1 MRFAL
6 AVVQLGALA
15 VALTA
20 WSVESVDAIRR
31 DAPELARIG
40 PKGDRVAALGAG
52 PPTAF
57 REPPSIS
64 SRGGLLPVTLS
75 AARSS
80 IRVGDQMAVAEV
92 YNEAYLPPTLRVRRG
107 DVIRVRLVNRLDEPT
122 NLHTH
127 GLHVSPGG
135 NADNVFLTVAPG
147 QTQDFEIRIPANHP
161 PGLFWYHPHA
171 HHFSNEQVRNGMSG
185 ALIVEGLLDS
195 FPALRGIK
203 ERVLLL
209 KDIQLDSGHVAN
221 RSIGVGTIRTVNGL
235 VDPTLVL
242 RPGET
247 ELWRIGNVG
256 ANLYYRLRLDGHR
269 FYQVARDG
277 NRFAHIVP
285 TDELFIPPGGR
296 IEVLV
301 QGGERGMHAL
311 RTLAMNTGPAGNQYP
326 ATVLA
331 AVRVEGAPVTHRTLP
346 ATLLPVQDLR
356 RRVSGQRTVVFSEG
370 ETPDGGDV
378 FYIDGKTFDPNRTDT
393 RVRLG
398 AIEEWTIRN
407 DSDELHDFH
416 IHQTGFQL
424 VEVNGMPQ
432 PLDGYYDTVNV
443 PVRGEIKIIIPF
455 TDPVMVGKFV
465 YHCHL
470 LSHEDKGM
478 MATIEVTR

>member
-1 MRFAL
+1 MPVTIPPAVLVGTLAAAL
-6 AVVQLGALA
+6 T
-15 VALTA
+15 VALPA
-20 WSVESVDAIRR
+20 AAQQA
-31 DAPELARIG
+31 APS
-40 PKGDRVAALGAG
+40 
-52 PPTAF
+52 PPF
-57 REPPSIS
+57 REPPSVS
-64 SRGGLLPVTLS
+64 SRGGVLPVTLTATRS
-75 AARSS
+75 AIS
-80 IRVGDQMAVAEV
+80 IGGERAVTEV
-92 YNEAYLPPTLRVRRG
+92 YDGSYVPPTLRVRPG
-107 DVIRVRLVNRLDEPT
+107 DVIRLRLVNRLDQPT

-135 NADNVFLTVAPG
+135 KSDNVFLIVPPG
-147 QTQDFEIRIPANHP
+147 QTQDFEFHIPPNHP

-171 HHFSNEQVRNGMSG
+171 HHLSNEQVKNGMSG

-195 FPALRGIK
+195 FPALEGVK

-209 KDIQLDSGHVAN
+209 KDIQLENGHVAD
-221 RSIGVGTIRTVNGL
+221 RGIGVRTARTINGL
-235 VDPTLVL
+235 VNPTLVL
-242 RPGET
+242 RPHDT

-277 NRFAHIVP
+277 NRLARIVP

-301 QGGERGMHAL
+301 QGSGRGAYAL
-311 RTLAMNTGPAGNQYP
+311 RTLAMDTGPSGNQYP
-326 ATVLA
+326 AAVLA
-331 AVRVEGAPVTHRTLP
+331 TVRVEGEAVRPRTLP
-346 ATLLPVQDLR
+346 TTLLPVEDLR
-356 RRVSGQRTVVFSEG
+356 SKVTGHRTVVFSEG
-370 ETPDGGDV
+370 ETADGKDV
-378 FYIDGKTFDPNRTDT
+378 FYINGKTFDPDRLDT

-398 AIEEWTIRN
+398 AVEEWTIRN
-407 DSDELHDFH
+407 ESDELHDFH

-424 VEVNGMPQ
+424 VEVNGTPQ
-432 PLDGYYDTVNV
+432 TLDGYYDTVNV

>member
-1 MRFAL
+1 MQPIPLVALPAAL
-6 AVVQLGALA
+6 A
-15 VALTA
+15 
-20 WSVESVDAIRR
+20 
-31 DAPELARIG
+31 
-40 PKGDRVAALGAG
+40 AALVAGGVTLSARAPATPWARALPEDSIATFGAG
-52 PPTAF
+52 LPTAF
-57 REPPSIS
+57 REPPSVS
-64 SRGGLLPVTLS
+64 SRGGVLQVTLA

-80 IRVGDQMAVAEV
+80 ITVGGQRALAEV
-92 YNEAYLPPTLRVRRG
+92 YNGSYAPPTLRVRPG
-107 DVIRVRLVNRLDEPT
+107 DLIRLRLINRLDEPT
-122 NLHTH
+122 NFHTH
-127 GLHVSPGG
+127 GLHVSPAG
-135 NADNVFLTVAPG
+135 NADNVFLTVQPG
-147 QTQDFEIRIPANHP
+147 QTQEFEFRIAPNHP

-185 ALIVEGLLDS
+185 ALIVEGLLDP
-195 FPALRGIK
+195 FPALQGLK

-209 KDIQLDSGHVAN
+209 KDIQLDHGRIAD
-221 RSIGVGTIRTVNGL
+221 RGIGVGTMRTVNGL
-235 VDPTLVL
+235 VNPTLAL

-277 NRFAHIVP
+277 NRLARLVP

-296 IEVLV
+296 IEVIV
-301 QGGERGMHAL
+301 QGGSRGVRSL
-311 RTLAMNTGPAGNQYP
+311 RTLAMNTGPSGNQYP
-326 ATVLA
+326 AAVLA
-331 AVRVEGAPVTHRTLP
+331 TMRVEGEAVTPRTLP
-346 ATLLPVQDLR
+346 TRLLPVEDLR
-356 RRVSGQRTVVFSEG
+356 SKVTGHRTVVFSEG

-378 FYIDGKTFDPNRTDT
+378 FFIDGKTFDPDRVDT

-398 AIEEWTIRN
+398 AVEEWTIRN

-416 IHQTGFQL
+416 IHQGSFQL
-424 VEVNGMPQ
+424 VEVDGTPQ
-432 PLDGYYDTVNV
+432 PLDGYYDTVNL

-478 MATIEVTR
+478 MATIEVVR

>member
-1 MRFAL
+1 MRTTASV
-6 AVVQLGALA
+6 AWA
-15 VALTA
+15 VALSALTHTA
-20 WSVESVDAIRR
+20 PSARTL
-31 DAPELARIG
+31 PEHR
-40 PKGDRVAALGAG
+40 AAAFGADL
-52 PPTAF
+52 PTAF
-57 REPPSIS
+57 REPPSVS
-64 SRGGLLPVTLS
+64 SGGGVLQVTLT

-80 IRVGDQMAVAEV
+80 ITIGGQRAVTEV
-92 YNEAYLPPTLRVRRG
+92 YNGSYTPPTLRVHPG
-107 DVIRVRLVNRLDEPT
+107 DLIRLRLINRLDEPT
-122 NLHTH
+122 NFHTH
-127 GLHVSPGG
+127 GLHVSPGA
-135 NADNVFLTVAPG
+135 NSDNVFLTVQPG
-147 QTQDFEIRIPANHP
+147 QTQEFEFRIPPNHP

-195 FPALRGIK
+195 FPALRGVK

-209 KDIQLDSGHVAN
+209 KDIQLEHGHIAD
-221 RSIGVGTIRTVNGL
+221 RSIGVGTTRTVNGL
-235 VDPTLVL
+235 VNPTLAL

-247 ELWRIGNVG
+247 ELWRIGNIG
-256 ANLYYRLRLDGHR
+256 AALYYRLRLDGHR

-277 NRFAHIVP
+277 NRLARLVP

-301 QGGERGMHAL
+301 QGGGRGVHSL

-326 ATVLA
+326 AAVLA
-331 AVRVEGAPVTHRTLP
+331 TMRVEGEAMTPCTLP
-346 ATLLPVQDLR
+346 ATLLPVEDLR
-356 RRVSGQRTVVFSEG
+356 SEVSGHRTVVFSEG
-370 ETPDGGDV
+370 ETRDGDV
-378 FYIDGKTFDPNRTDT
+378 FFIDGKTFDPDRIDT

-398 AIEEWTIRN
+398 AVEEWTIRN

-416 IHQTGFQL
+416 IHQTRFQL
-424 VEVNGMPQ
+424 VEVNGTPQ

-478 MATIEVTR
+478 MATIEVVR

>member
-1 MRFAL
+1 MPATMSLSAL
-6 AVVQLGALA
+6 
-15 VALTA
+15 
-20 WSVESVDAIRR
+20 
-31 DAPELARIG
+31 
-40 PKGDRVAALGAG
+40 VAALAGALTVAL
-52 PPTAF
+52 PAAAQQAAPSPAF
-57 REPPSIS
+57 REPPSVS
-64 SRGGLLPVTLS
+64 SRGGVLPVTLT
-75 AARSS
+75 AARSAIS
-80 IRVGDQMAVAEV
+80 IGGEPAVTEV
-92 YNEAYLPPTLRVRRG
+92 YDGSYVPPTLRVRPG
-107 DVIRVRLVNRLDEPT
+107 DVIRLRLINRLDQPT
-122 NLHTH
+122 NLHMH

-135 NADNVFLTVAPG
+135 KSDNVFLIVPPG
-147 QTQDFEIRIPANHP
+147 QTQDFEFHIPSNHP

-171 HHFSNEQVRNGMSG
+171 HHLSNEQVKNGMSG

-195 FPALRGIK
+195 FPALEGVK

-209 KDIQLDSGHVAN
+209 KDIQLENGHVAD
-221 RSIGVGTIRTVNGL
+221 RSIGVRTARTVNGL
-235 VDPTLVL
+235 VNPTLVL
-242 RPGET
+242 RPRDT

-277 NRFAHIVP
+277 NRLARIVP

-301 QGGERGMHAL
+301 QGSGRGAHAL
-311 RTLAMNTGPAGNQYP
+311 RTLAMDTGPSGNQYP
-326 ATVLA
+326 AAVLA
-331 AVRVEGAPVTHRTLP
+331 MVRVEGEPVTPRTLP
-346 ATLLPVQDLR
+346 TTLLPVEDLR
-356 RRVSGQRTVVFSEG
+356 SKVTGHRTVVFSEG
-370 ETPDGGDV
+370 ETADGKDV
-378 FYIDGKTFDPNRTDT
+378 FYIDGKTFDPDRLDT

-398 AIEEWTIRN
+398 AVEEWTIRN
-407 DSDELHDFH
+407 ESDELHDFH

-424 VEVNGMPQ
+424 VEVNGTPQ